1 MTPATAHATRPVGR
15 YFVLGSSLAV
25 LALLYPLLGF
35 GVFGLGI
42 WTAAFWLVLLGVLR
56 ASTTEGR
63 ARSLERGLA
72 ILAALGSLGTVALHH
87 ANPEPHRLL
96 FAFFDG
102 LALAFLGVAT
112 YRLLKSVLLGDHSK
126 HDHLL
131 SAACAYVLL
140 GLAFAYA
147 LIVIEGVTGTPQVHV
162 APENR
167 IAGADAMGLSRARF
181 LYLSFVT
188 LTTLG
193 FGDMTAVTL
202 EARMVLGVESV
213 LGQLYLAIM
222 VARLVALHTSATGGP
237 QDVDPDIRAR

>member
-1 MTPATAHATRPVGR
+1 MTPEDVQPHLTVGR
-15 YFVLGSSLAV
+15 YFALGVSLAA
-25 LALLYPLLGF
+25 LALLYPLLGH
-35 GVFGLGI
+35 GAIGLGI

-56 ASTTEGR
+56 SSLTEGR
-63 ARSLERGLA
+63 ARSFERALA
-72 ILAALGSLGTVALHH
+72 ILAAIGSLGTVALHH
-87 ANPEPHRLL
+87 ANPEPHGLL
-96 FAFFDG
+96 FAVFDG

-112 YRLLKSVLLGDHSK
+112 IRLMKSVLFGDHSR

-140 GLAFAYA
+140 GLTFAYA
-147 LIVIEGVTGTPQVHV
+147 LIVIEAVTGTPQVHV
-162 APENR
+162 APENLV
-167 IAGADAMGLSRARF
+167 AGYDATALTRAQF

-202 EARMVLGVESV
+202 EARMVLGVEAV

-222 VARLVALHTSATGGP
+222 VARLIALHTSAPGGP
-237 QDVDPDIRAR
+237 S

>member
-1 MTPATAHATRPVGR
+1 MTSVTAEAPRPVGR

-25 LALLYPLLGF
+25 LALLYPLLGY
-35 GVFGLGI
+35 GVLGLGI
-42 WTAAFWLVLLGVLR
+42 WTAAFWIVLLGVLR
-56 ASTTEGR
+56 ASTTTGG

-87 ANPEPHRLL
+87 ANPEPHGLL
-96 FAFFDG
+96 FAAFDG
-102 LALAFLGVAT
+102 LTLAFLWTAT
-112 YRLLKSVLLGDHSK
+112 FRLLKSVLFGDHTK
-126 HDHLL
+126 HDHLF

-140 GLAFAYA
+140 GLTFAYA
-147 LIVIEGVTGTPQVHV
+147 LIVLEGVTGTPQLHV

-167 IAGADAMGLSRARF
+167 IVGADAVGLSRARF

-213 LGQLYLAIM
+213 LGQLFLAIM
-222 VARLVALHTSATGGP
+222 VARLIAMHTSATGCP
-237 QDVDPDIRAR
+237 EDVDPDTRAR